1 MTAIAAVTVG
11 HVNDLVVAAVVL
23 MALLLLLLLLPLLI
37 LPYSR
42 PCPCP
47 CPPERGRGAVRRR
60 GHCLQPVLPAR
71 RGARARS
78 GSCTNIRRPPLAVRC
93 DLLWP
98 VHLRTQLGSWQLGM
112 EQTTPTTPGWLA
124 RCLCLSPIP
133 SHPQHHRRTHTR
145 ERKRSS
151 ETRACLL
158 SHSHCPQAVASCAFI
173 QRLSVRLSRPCLYG
187 WLPCPARPGLAQ
199 PSVVRERHVAARILM
214 SNNHLPVLLSLSL
227 STHERTSLGVVE
239 RRSIENDLCLPVIL
253 RFSVSSATTWL
264 SLYRTPPVQN
274 PSRGTMYLTLP
285 SLPLYPYTRPLVV
298 LHLQACNQ
306 VKRPKNFPDGRNR
319 HLRR

>member
-133 SHPQHHRRTHTR
+133 SHPIHNTTEEHTR
-145 ERKRSS
+145 ERERDPARREPVCCLTPIVLKQSPLVHSS
-151 ETRACLL
+151 
-158 SHSHCPQAVASCAFI
+158 SIS
-173 QRLSVRLSRPCLYG
+173 LYV
-187 WLPCPARPGLAQ
+187 CPARVCTAGCPALPGPAW
-199 PSVVRERHVAARILM
+199 PS
-214 SNNHLPVLLSLSL
+214 PQLS
-227 STHERTSLGVVE
+227 G
-239 RRSIENDLCLPVIL
+239 
-253 RFSVSSATTWL
+253 SA
-264 SLYRTPPVQN
+264 
-274 PSRGTMYLTLP
+274 M
-285 SLPLYPYTRPLVV
+285 
-298 LHLQACNQ
+298 
-306 VKRPKNFPDGRNR
+306 
-319 HLRR
+319 